1 MVEAREE
8 LGEGFVLAAN
18 EHGEAAMFVGGSG
31 DAADGFEDAER
42 DLAVVD
48 EAREVGQKLCD
59 RVFAYGALA
68 YGALAYAAIA
78 FGGFFAM
85 CQGSSSSMRLTGWSA
100 MRSKTSRR

>member
-8 LGEGFVLAAN
+8 LGHGLVLMAN
-18 EHGEAAMFVGGSG
+18 EHGEAAMFVGGGG

-48 EAREVGQKLCD
+48 EAGEAGQKLCD
-59 RVFAYGALA
+59 RVCG
-68 YGALAYAAIA
+68 GALAYAATA
-78 FGGFFAM
+78 LRGFFAI

>member
-68 YGALAYAAIA
+68 YAAIA

>member
-18 EHGEAAMFVGGSG
+18 EHGEAAVFVGGDSG
-31 DAADGFEDAER
+31 ATDRVEDAER

-48 EAREVGQKLCD
+48 EAGEVGQKLCD
-59 RVFAYGALA
+59 WVFVGGL
-68 YGALAYAAIA
+68 LAYAATA
-78 FGGFFAM
+78 LRGFFAM

>member
-18 EHGEAAMFVGGSG
+18 EHGEAAVFVGGDSG
-31 DAADGFEDAER
+31 ATDRVEDAER
-42 DLAVVD
+42 DLAIVD
-48 EAREVGQKLCD
+48 EVREVEPKLCD
-59 RVFAYGALA
+59 RVFAGGAF
-68 YGALAYAAIA
+68 AYAAIA